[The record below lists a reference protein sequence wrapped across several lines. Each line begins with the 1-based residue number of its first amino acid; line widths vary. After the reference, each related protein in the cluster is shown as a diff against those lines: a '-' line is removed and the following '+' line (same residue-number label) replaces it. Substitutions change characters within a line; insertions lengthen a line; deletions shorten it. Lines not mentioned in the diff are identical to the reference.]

1 MKCACGGE
9 MKVTVET
16 HHYVESGLSDVYL
29 DGIEVRRCPACGEE
43 EVAIPAIES
52 LHKAIGSALIRKP
65 HRLAGP
71 EVRFLRK
78 LLGWSGEVFASRMG
92 VTPSQASR
100 WQSDAD
106 QPIGAVADRLLRALV
121 VIESPVADYSSEVF
135 EHVDAEVAPGPAMH
149 IRRVSNR
156 WRAEQAAA

>member
-1 MKCACGGE
+1 MKCECGGE

-16 HHYVESGLSDVYL
+16 HHYVESGLSNVYL

-52 LHKAIGSALIRKP
+52 LHKASGGALIRKP
-65 HRLAGP
+65 HRLAGA

-78 LLGWSGEVFASRMG
+78 LLGWSGELFASRMG
-92 VTPSQASR
+92 VTASQVSR
-100 WQSDAD
+100 WENDKE
-106 QPIGAVADRLLRALV
+106 PIGVVADRLLRALV
-121 VIESPVADYSSEVF
+121 VIESPVADYSSEMF
-135 EHVDAEVAPGPAMH
+135 EQVDAEVAPGPAMH
-149 IRRVSNR
+149 VRRLSNR